1 MQPQVQEKHMI
12 PSIFSD
18 IAPKA
23 LLASVAVW
31 AGANY
36 VVIGPEVAVRV
47 ARADY
52 LPVCEGNFKAMVA
65 AAGEERASQ
74 VRMPKLD
81 AMQELAIE
89 QARNLYNSEWMD
101 QLRIMSGGKDPF
113 GIDKGA
119 SLVLQEIE
127 DSKRAAKAAYEAAQ
141 ARIKQETATTLGKA
155 GDTCGCIADVAIGE
169 TKTDWAIYSGTLTFI
184 TPAGVKAFDQRMGQA
199 FNAGACGL
207 KGGA

>member
-1 MQPQVQEKHMI
+1 MI

-23 LLASVAVW
+23 LLASLTVW

-36 VVIGPEVAVRV
+36 VVIGPEVASRV

-52 LPVCEGNFKAMVA
+52 LPICEGNFKAMVA

-81 AMQELAIE
+81 AMQEFAIG
-89 QARNLYNSEWMD
+89 QARELYNSEWMD
-101 QLRIMSGGKDPF
+101 NLRAMSGGKDLF
-113 GIDKGA
+113 GFDKGA
-119 SLVLQEIE
+119 RLALRQIE
-127 DSKRAAKAAYEAAQ
+127 DAKRAAKAAYETAQ
-141 ARIKQETATTLGKA
+141 ARIKAETATTLGKA
-155 GDTCGCIADVAIGE
+155 GDMCGCVADAAIAD
-169 TKTDWAIYSGTLTFI
+169 TRTDWAIYSGTLTFI

-207 KGGA
+207 RGGA

>member
-1 MQPQVQEKHMI
+1 MI

-23 LLASVAVW
+23 LLASLTVW

-52 LPVCEGNFKAMVA
+52 LPICEGNFKAMVA

-81 AMQELAIE
+81 AMQEFAIG
-89 QARNLYNSEWMD
+89 QARELYNSEWMD
-101 QLRIMSGGKDPF
+101 QLRIMSGGKDSF

-119 SLVLQEIE
+119 RLVLQEIE

-141 ARIKQETATTLGKA
+141 ERIRQETATTLGKA
-155 GDTCGCIADVAIGE
+155 GDMCGCVADAAIAD
-169 TKTDWAIYSGTLTFI
+169 TRTDWAIYSGTLTFI
-184 TPAGVKAFDQRMGQA
+184 TPAAVKTFDQRMGQA

-207 KGGA
+207 RGGA

>member
-1 MQPQVQEKHMI
+1 MI

-23 LLASVAVW
+23 LLASLTVW

-52 LPVCEGNFKAMVA
+52 LPICEGNFKAMVA

-81 AMQELAIE
+81 AMQEFAIG
-89 QARNLYNSEWMD
+89 QARELYNSEWMD

-119 SLVLQEIE
+119 RLVLQEIE

-141 ARIKQETATTLGKA
+141 ERIRQETATTLGKA
-155 GDTCGCIADVAIGE
+155 GDMCGCVADAAIAD
-169 TKTDWAIYSGTLTFI
+169 TRTDWAIYSGTLTFI
-184 TPAGVKAFDQRMGQA
+184 TPAAVKTFDQRMGQA

-207 KGGA
+207 RGGA